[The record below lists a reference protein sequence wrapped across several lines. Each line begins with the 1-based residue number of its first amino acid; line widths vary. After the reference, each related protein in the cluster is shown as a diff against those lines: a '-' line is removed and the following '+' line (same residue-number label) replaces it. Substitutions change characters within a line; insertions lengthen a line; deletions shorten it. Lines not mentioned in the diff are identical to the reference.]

1 MMSDGVPDVT
11 WTKREPPSKP
21 TAEAVITGNGGAID
35 LTDMGL
41 YPEVSVTDRVWR
53 LARPDVIGERSC
65 RLFACWAARRV
76 LEPGR
81 LLWHLDAMCAG
92 HLGDGVE
99 ELLRPWI
106 ASTDLPGSGG
116 EERGDGFAGLSRVRG
131 LDAGEGSHSTGEGS
145 AR

>member
-76 LEPGR
+76 LELEFGARPDPK
-81 LLWHLDAMCAG
+81 LLAAYFLPPPCA
-92 HLGDGVE
+92 LGPP
-99 ELLRPWI
+99 R
-106 ASTDLPGSGG
+106 AY
-116 EERGDGFAGLSRVRG
+116 GFLSM
-131 LDAGEGSHSTGEGS
+131 APM
-145 AR
+145 